1 MERDTKP
8 ADSDLWCQVD
18 DGQDLPKIDE
28 YAVIVEAPPVAV
40 WQALVAFFR
49 EQPAVA
55 GRYARL
61 VGASPSGSSGA
72 FPEAGASV
80 AGFRVAEVRSNER
93 LVLTGRHR
101 FSGYSLVL
109 DVEPSDH
116 STRLRA
122 ATYASFPGLLGE
134 VYRSLVIRSGAHRFM
149 VHRALRT
156 IDTLARR

>member
-1 MERDTKP
+1 
-8 ADSDLWCQVD
+8 VD
-18 DGQDLPKIDE
+18 NAQDLPKIDE
-28 YAVIVEAPPVAV
+28 HALTVAAPPIAV
-40 WQALVAFFR
+40 WRALVAFFR

-55 GRYARL
+55 ARYARL
-61 VGASPSGSSGA
+61 VGASPSGPSGA

-101 FSGYSLVL
+101 FSRYTLVL
-109 DVEPSDH
+109 DVKRSDH

-122 ATYASFPGLLGE
+122 TTYASFPEALGK

-149 VHRALRT
+149 VRHALRT